1 MEHGSLQDS
10 TAPTKQ
16 PTSLAKPIDTMLAT
30 SDSLKVSA
38 EAAWGGAAEAVE
50 ALELPGFD
58 SLVSMLWS
66 EADLGSILTRVQLIS
81 RSK

>member
-1 MEHGSLQDS
+1 MQDS
-10 TAPTKQ
+10 IAPTKQ
-16 PTSLAKPIDTMLAT
+16 PTSLAKPIDTMLAM

-38 EAAWGGAAEAVE
+38 EAAWGGAAEVVE
-50 ALELPGFD
+50 APELPGFDFD

-66 EADLGSILTRVQLIS
+66 EADLGLILTRAQVMS

>member
-1 MEHGSLQDS
+1 MQDS

-38 EAAWGGAAEAVE
+38 EAAWGGAAEVVE

-66 EADLGSILTRVQLIS
+66 EADLGLILARVQLIS